1 MNRYLFFIILI
12 LLSGFFLIKIRDFYS
27 SYRYLKRE
35 VLKLEKQKNYLLKE
49 KELLEKNLLVDKER
63 ALEREARVMMGLKKE
78 GEEVVLVIP
87 SFLENSQN
95 QGPSNLIKEESSVE
109 KMSFL
114 RKIWYNLLKEG
125 KILFQILKRQ

>member
-1 MNRYLFFIILI
+1 MFFIILI